1 MESAL
6 TEEQIQAIVV
16 AALKQSAR
24 PMPKKELEKI
34 IEHAEGARMDW
45 MLWELVID
53 GKLQPS
59 LDGDDIA
66 FSAPK

>member
-1 MESAL
+1 M
-6 TEEQIQAIVV
+6 Q
-16 AALKQSAR
+16 
-24 PMPKKELEKI
+24 ELEPLCNSYSVCKA